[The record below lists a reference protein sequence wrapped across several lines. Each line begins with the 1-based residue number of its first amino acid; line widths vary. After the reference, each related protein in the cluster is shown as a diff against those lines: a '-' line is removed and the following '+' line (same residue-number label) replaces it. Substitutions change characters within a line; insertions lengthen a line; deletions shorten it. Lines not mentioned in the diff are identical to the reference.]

1 VKLSAVAKQ
10 LLRYPWIDWSE
21 MPAELQCQRPVLRGP
36 GVIRSSGSITLPPAY
51 GFCQLRGTIE

>member
-21 MPAELQCQRPVLRGP
+21 MPAELQCQRPRLGP
-36 GVIRSSGSITLPPAY
+36 GAIRSTGRVTLPPAF